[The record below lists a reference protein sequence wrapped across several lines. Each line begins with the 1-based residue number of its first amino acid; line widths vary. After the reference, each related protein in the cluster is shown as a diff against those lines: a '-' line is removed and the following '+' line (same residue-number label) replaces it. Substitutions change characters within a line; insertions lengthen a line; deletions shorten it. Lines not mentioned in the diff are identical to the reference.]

1 MRNTDCGFQLLTVV
15 EVPKEKRVRC
25 QYKDCQHPIYKQ
37 IHIVRFASGAISC
50 IGSKCYSLLKESQAS
65 TAVTAPLLG
74 DRSSVRLT
82 EEEISLLASNTEE
95 LIKRFSS
102 APEAEEIKNCRVG
115 SSQLRND
122 KALKARALELTRQKF
137 LTKGI
142 DPDLPGWKGWFERET
157 KELYEQLKYASD

>member
-1 MRNTDCGFQLLTVV
+1 MRDTDGYFELLTIL
-15 EVPKEKRVRC
+15 EVPKDKRVRC
-25 QYKDCQHPIYKQ
+25 QYRGCLHPIYKQ
-37 IHIVRFASGAISC
+37 IHIIRHASGAISC
-50 IGSKCYSLLKESQAS
+50 IGSKCYSLLKESHAL

-102 APEAEEIKNCRVG
+102 APELEEIKNCKVG

-137 LTKGI
+137 MTKGI
-142 DPDLPGWKGWFERET
+142 DPDLPGWKGWFEREV
-157 KELYEQLKYASD
+157 KELYEQLKKSQ

>member
-1 MRNTDCGFQLLTVV
+1 MHNDNSEYKLIVIL
-15 EVPKEKRVRC
+15 EIPKEKRVRC
-25 QYKDCQHPIYKQ
+25 QYKGCLHPIYKQ
-37 IHIVRFASGAISC
+37 IHIIRYESGEISC
-50 IGSKCYSLLKESQAS
+50 IGSKCYSLLRESHPV
-65 TAVTAPLLG
+65 TAATAPLLG

-102 APEAEEIKNCRVG
+102 APELNEITNYKAG

-137 LTKGI
+137 MTKGI

-157 KELYEQLKYASD
+157 KELYEQLKKSQ